1 MLIISVAMTE
11 EVYLMEGKQLNLL
24 LFSGDYDK
32 ALAALIIAN
41 GACDIGVKV
50 TMFFSFWGLMLL
62 RDPEKMN
69 LDDKN
74 SYEKMFSTMTP
85 RGPEQLPLSKMNFN
99 GLGKS
104 MLLKMMDDNK
114 APSLGQFLAGARKN
128 GVKFCAC
135 KLSMEIM
142 GFGEQELIPDVE
154 VIEVYDY
161 LKDAMQADMQLFI

>member
-1 MLIISVAMTE
+1 ME
-11 EVYLMEGKQLNLL
+11 EKHLNLL

-41 GACDIGVKV
+41 GACDLGVKV
-50 TMFFSFWGLMLL
+50 TMFFSFWGLLLL
-62 RDPEKMN
+62 RDPEK
-69 LDDKN
+69 LEPEDKN
-74 SYEKMFSTMTP
+74 IYEKMFSTMTP
-85 RGPEQLPLSKMNFN
+85 RGPEELSLSKMNFS

-104 MLLKMMDDNK
+104 MLLKMMDDNQ
-114 APSLGQFLAGARKN
+114 APDLGEFLAGARKN

-142 GFGEQELIPDVE
+142 GFKSEELIDNVE

-161 LKDAMQADMQLFI
+161 LKDALQADMQLFI

>member
-1 MLIISVAMTE
+1 ME
-11 EVYLMEGKQLNLL
+11 EKQLNLL

-41 GACDIGVKV
+41 GACDLGIKV

-62 RDPEKMN
+62 RDPEKMD
-69 LDDKN
+69 LDEKN
-74 SYEKMFSTMTP
+74 NFEKMFSTMTP
-85 RGPEQLPLSKMNFN
+85 RGPEQLPLSKMNFS

-104 MLLKMMDDNK
+104 MLLKMMDDNH
-114 APSLGQFLAGARKN
+114 APSLSEFLAGARKK
-128 GVKFCAC
+128 GIKFSAC

-142 GFGEQELIPDVE
+142 GFNSEELLPEVE

-161 LKDAMQADMQLFI
+161 LKDALQADMQLFI

>member
-1 MLIISVAMTE
+1 ME
-11 EVYLMEGKQLNLL
+11 EKHLNLL

-62 RDPEKMN
+62 RDPKKMGPE
-69 LDDKN
+69 DK
-74 SYEKMFSTMTP
+74 SLYEKMFSAMTP
-85 RGPEQLPLSKMNFN
+85 RGPEQLTLSKMNFS
-99 GLGKS
+99 GLGKN

-114 APSLGQFLAGARKN
+114 APHLGEFLNGARKN

-142 GFGEQELIPDVE
+142 GFTSEELIENVE

-161 LKDAMQADMQLFI
+161 LKDALQADMQLFI